1 MPATKK
7 GAQETELSI
16 GPYELHDFFLYYFM
30 RYNFG
35 PRKIFYMAQSAF
47 KNKYTKEQIKKYLQI
62 FFKRFFAQQ
71 FKRSCLPDGVKV
83 CALSLSPRG
92 DLRLP
97 SDASMSCWQKE
108 MEEI

>member
-1 MPATKK
+1 
-7 GAQETELSI
+7 
-16 GPYELHDFFLYYFM
+16 
-30 RYNFG
+30 
-35 PRKIFYMAQSAF
+35 MAQNAF
-47 KNKYTKEQIKKYLQI
+47 KDKYTKEQIKKYLQI

-92 DLRLP
+92 DLRMP
-97 SDASMSCWQKE
+97 SDACFTCWQKE